1 MKAGARDAIALA
13 ALVSLGI
20 VLRVPYLLS
29 GLWRDEASTYY
40 DVVPNSVA
48 GVLDA
53 VVRGELNPP
62 GFFLLERFWTYA
74 VGSSDLMLKFPAFV
88 FGVMLIPATYLLGR
102 AVASRPVGLVAAGFA
117 CIAPVA
123 LRESGEARAYTL
135 AALLAAILLL
145 CFTKLARAERTIPWL
160 CGFAAAGVAL
170 VYVHYTGF
178 LLLVLLALCAPYVF
192 WRAGRPGSLVGLG
205 AAYAAI
211 ALAYLP
217 WMPNLYAHVTTG
229 TPWANQLPRGAALDL
244 INNNFGYLLPIYT
257 RRGQM
262 GLLLATGLLVAGI
275 AMTIRVA
282 RGEPIR
288 APSGPLMA
296 LAFCAVGAAVAEVVL
311 SQAEERYM
319 FTFAPA
325 VWVWVAAVC
334 VWIAR
339 STARLRS
346 LRTRVAVTAGIAAA
360 LIVLSVGEVLSF
372 LDARRLYTSSGI
384 RTLAP
389 HALSLG
395 RERRTLFL
403 AAPDYL
409 GPTLG
414 FYVGRPAGVDIAG
427 FARWAHPELFT
438 PSGYVDAWNAPDL
451 LGATQRR
458 IRAAAREGYVLLC
471 LVRDADIRD
480 RGKMRFTRSDE
491 LYAWLVTSLPHL
503 SRVLYKGRRESV
515 IVDLFALDG
524 ASRRP

>member
-1 MKAGARDAIALA
+1 VKATVRDALALA
-13 ALVSLGI
+13 VLVSLGI
-20 VLRVPYLLS
+20 ALRVPYLFS

-40 DVVPNSVA
+40 DVVPNGIG
-48 GVLDA
+48 GVLEA

-74 VGSSDLMLKFPAFV
+74 AGSSDLMLKFPAFV

-102 AVASRPVGLVAAGFA
+102 TVASRPVALVAAGFA

-135 AALLAAILLL
+135 ASLLAAIVLL
-145 CFTKLARAERTIPWL
+145 CYTKLARTERTTPWL
-160 CGFAAAGVAL
+160 FGFAAAGIVL

-178 LLLVLLALCAPYVF
+178 LLLGLLALCAPYVF
-192 WRAGRPGSLVGLG
+192 WRAGRPGLLVGLG

-211 ALAYLP
+211 GLAYVP
-217 WMPNLYAHVTTG
+217 WIPVMYAHVTTG
-229 TPWANQLPRGAALDL
+229 TPWANELPRGAALDL

-262 GLLLATGLLVAGI
+262 GLLLATGLLVAGVVM
-275 AMTIRVA
+275 AIRVA
-282 RGEPIR
+282 RGKPVR
-288 APSGPLMA
+288 APSGPLIA
-296 LAFCAVGAAVAEVVL
+296 LAFCAVGAAFAEVVL

-334 VWIAR
+334 VWIAGA
-339 STARLRS
+339 TARLRS
-346 LRTRVAVTAGIAAA
+346 LRTRAAVTAGIAAA
-360 LIVLSVGEVLSF
+360 LIVLSVGEVLSY

-389 HALSLG
+389 HALSLE

-403 AAPDYL
+403 VAPDYL

-451 LGATQRR
+451 LDVAQRR
-458 IRAAAREGYVLLC
+458 IRAAARNGYSLLC

-480 RGKMRFTRSDE
+480 RGKMHFTRTDR
-491 LYAWLVTSLPHL
+491 LYAWLMTSLPHL

-524 ASRRP
+524 DSR